1 MGSTLG
7 VLFAQA
13 YMAAVEEKV
22 LATNEPHVYAR
33 YVDDI
38 YVDIE
43 DAGALQNLQRRL
55 EGESGL
61 KFTLEQSVN
70 NRINFLDVS
79 VDASGPQTKTT
90 VYRKPTDDGKCLH
103 GRSACPQRYRESV
116 IRAYVHRA
124 LKYCSSWEAVNQEVK
139 RVKQMLTNNG
149 YPISMI
155 DDITRQT
162 ISKHFSQTEDNDPST
177 SDKTHRL
184 YFKNQMSPAYKA
196 DENALKTIIHRNCKP
211 AQQNDKLELRIYY
224 ISPKTSS
231 LIMTNNITRDKAPL
245 SQTNVVYQF
254 KCNKEECALLP
265 GSTYIG
271 KTVDTLNHRLQ
282 NHKYKG
288 APEQHTEEHHTE
300 PLTQKQ
306 LRESTT
312 ILCSTRDRRRLGALE
327 GAYIRHRNP
336 DINRQYKFKVY
347 LSLFNGPRLT

>member
-1 MGSTLG
+1 MVRRAFTRQTRWYQNRCSTFKKRILSSKTRFGKFWNFDRWRPQFWPEPKNDRNDFEMIFRELSNAAFRFSLRRPGAEIMGGG
-7 VLFAQA
+7 VQ
-13 YMAAVEEKV
+13 
-22 LATNEPHVYAR
+22 TPPPP
-33 YVDDI
+33 
-38 YVDIE
+38 
-43 DAGALQNLQRRL
+43 AGGGKSR
-55 EGESGL
+55 
-61 KFTLEQSVN
+61 
-70 NRINFLDVS
+70 
-79 VDASGPQTKTT
+79 GPA
-90 VYRKPTDDGKCLH
+90 
-103 GRSACPQRYRESV
+103 GRG
-116 IRAYVHRA
+116 

-155 DDITRQT
+155 DDITRKT
-162 ISKHFSQTEDNDPST
+162 ISKHFSQTEDNDQST
-177 SDKTHRL
+177 SGTTHRL

-211 AQQNDKLELRIYY
+211 AQQNDKLELRIHY

-254 KCNKEECALLP
+254 KCDKEECALLP